1 MECKCGRAIR
11 WEQGKQAEVFMLV
24 LRGTVEENWAKKAA
38 ENQSIIEINEDE
50 LNKVL
55 NNENLDK
62 EAKKQEVFKYDLL
75 RF

>member
-1 MECKCGRAIR
+1 MEYKCGRAIR
-11 WEQGKQAEVFMLV
+11 WEPGKQAEVFMLV
-24 LRGTVEENWAKKAA
+24 LRGTVEENWAKKAT
-38 ENQSIIEINEDE
+38 ENQSVIEINEDE

-62 EAKKQEVFKYDLL
+62 EAKKQEVFKHDLL